1 MLFWIV
7 RTLLKMH
14 LPVCLWLSSKVN
26 SSKLASLGGW
36 RKWLG
41 STLYKEYFNWL
52 LIIKMDG
59 TNIYNKMLRRQ
70 SCTGE
75 VLDSF
80 EPQRRKNM
88 SRFLTRRKQSIINLM
103 HNQPTVPIDSPELLL
118 LKKKLGE
125 KERLYKR
132 RYVEVLGHLL
142 ECINQIAKIKFL

>member
-1 MLFWIV
+1 MLFWIMRTV
-7 RTLLKMH
+7 RPWKCICQSSTVSDSVLKFKSE
-14 LPVCLWLSSKVN
+14 LKQVRAY

-80 EPQRRKNM
+80 KPQRRKSM

-103 HNQPTVPIDSPELLL
+103 HNQPTVPIDSPEILL

-132 RYVEVLGHLL
+132 R
-142 ECINQIAKIKFL
+142 